1 MELRDRLRQ
10 RRTRNQ
16 SQAEFE
22 PDIFS
27 RVVAILDHYGMR
39 AEDLV
44 FHREPV
50 DCIVSRALTRGDIR
64 KKEIGSVLFGFAD
77 AKTFGAIKDLLDR
90 LESPYLRW
98 AGSLEDL
105 VLSRPLFALHPELPA
120 HLLSRYSFAFL
131 YRFYAEKRR
140 GKEDL
145 RGGTFGS

>member
-10 RRTRNQ
+10 RRARNQ
-16 SQAEFE
+16 SEAEFE
-22 PDIFS
+22 PDIFT

-39 AEDLV
+39 AEDLA
-44 FHREPV
+44 FHREPI
-50 DCIVSRALTRGDIR
+50 DGIVCRVLTRGEIR
-64 KKEIGSVLFGFAD
+64 KKKLPPILFGFAH
-77 AKTFGAIKDLLDR
+77 AKSFSAVKDLLDR

-98 AGSLEDL
+98 AGSPEDL
-105 VLSRPLFALHPELPA
+105 LLSRPLFALHSQLPA

-145 RGGTFGS
+145 RGGTFSP